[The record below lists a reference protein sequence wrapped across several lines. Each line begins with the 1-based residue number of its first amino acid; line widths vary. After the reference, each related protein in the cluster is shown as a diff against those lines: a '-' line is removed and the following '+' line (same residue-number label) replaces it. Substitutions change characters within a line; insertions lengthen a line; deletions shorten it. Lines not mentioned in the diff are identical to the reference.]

1 MRWDIGIDLGTEN
14 VRVAEL
20 RRGPVMDIPAA
31 MAFREGKMSPICAGE
46 IAQRLIGRT
55 CEGVSVHYPL
65 KDGVL
70 ENNFY
75 AERLFHWLFSRS
87 EGLKKRRHYGA
98 IVTCQPFS
106 RPVQREALQD
116 AALDIPE
123 QMGCALGLTAE
134 EAATLGR
141 LIGKALT
148 NIEKEL

>member
-20 RRGPVMDIPAA
+20 RHGPVMDIPAA

-70 ENNFY
+70 ESTD
-75 AERLFHWLFSRS
+75 ERIPGS
-87 EGLKKRRHYGA
+87 
-98 IVTCQPFS
+98 
-106 RPVQREALQD
+106 
-116 AALDIPE
+116 AALIAG
-123 QMGCALGLTAE
+123 QASGSSVTSTTRCSGSA
-134 EAATLGR
+134 R
-141 LIGKALT
+141 
-148 NIEKEL
+148 